1 MANLSKIVITFL
13 TDAVDGQYISIAR
26 ANQETFEAIF
36 ERETFINSF
45 RTGSGIIGY
54 AGVVSANPGETTAT
68 NFAQFFDL
76 DYNSSRVMTITRVL
90 NVVTIEI
97 LDPWEITLNFASVG
111 LVSVVETARVPNTFT
126 ITSAT
131 LSNNTAPCDFVDV
144 TITTSIQA
152 DSYFMGR
159 GELILVTTNPF
170 TVSVPRTNQSK
181 IMVNGGGITLDVAQ
195 VVNGDPWFYFNEVYV
210 DNIEVAVDTDVLS
223 GATVTI
229 NVTYPSQQEQLP
241 TGYSALEYSLD
252 NVTFVSSNVFSGQAE
267 GDYTIY
273 VKDAFG
279 CTVSKDYTVNA
290 TAGREPYFFIS
301 NINSL
306 GFSKNETWN
315 GNQDGI
321 HKNSQNTLS
330 GVDLGRISYVQ
341 NDIFRNEDNIKIQFK
356 SNYQDHII
364 HVENCSGQEIT
375 NINLNIEATRMST
388 NLNLFE
394 SLDCTAYIREG
405 GNLGI
410 YFTSGDTYDIN
421 GATIPGGGYTL
432 QGNLPDS
439 AIIGNSIFIQV
450 ERPPDPL
457 NPGTFYYYNGIYV
470 IENIFYDR
478 DVNKRVIAINT
489 NANILAGD
497 TLGLM
502 RAYYDIIPFEVYE
515 FDIDFANIMQY
526 LPTFGQGSERTIRF
540 RIEVQDDVYQNLDY
554 YTEYIDVLNESTYT
568 QSRGL
573 ENLLAINYYGDNNRS
588 IFYLYGISHF
598 IRAEVLSLE
607 NTVID
612 ESEAQIGDLKTYLSR
627 STVNQGLIIRFAE
640 VTERVKI
647 KILLALSSKYL
658 FINTV
663 GYVKNSAFEVELI
676 QGTNLYTITA
686 TLIQSGKNFNINIS
700 TRTGNTGS
708 YKNSYIPRII
718 TTNLG
723 DNIKTG

>member
-1 MANLSKIVITFL
+1 
-13 TDAVDGQYISIAR
+13 
-26 ANQETFEAIF
+26 
-36 ERETFINSF
+36 
-45 RTGSGIIGY
+45 
-54 AGVVSANPGETTAT
+54 
-68 NFAQFFDL
+68 
-76 DYNSSRVMTITRVL
+76 MTITRVL

-97 LDPWEITLNFASVG
+97 LDPWEITLNFASAG

-159 GELILVTTNPF
+159 GELIILTTNPF

-195 VVNGDPWFYFNEVYV
+195 VVNGDPWFYFNEVYI
-210 DNIEVAVDTDVLS
+210 DNIEVAVATDVLS

-450 ERPPDPL
+450 GD
-457 NPGTFYYYNGIYV
+457 GSGGYHYNGIYV